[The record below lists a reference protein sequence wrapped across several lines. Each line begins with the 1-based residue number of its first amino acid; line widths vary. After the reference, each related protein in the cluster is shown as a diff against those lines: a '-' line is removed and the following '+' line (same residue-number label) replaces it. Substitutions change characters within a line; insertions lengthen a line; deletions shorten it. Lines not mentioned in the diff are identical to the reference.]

1 MRESSPDEFDEIA
14 MPQEGELS
22 NLDVDWFMTYDC
34 TLSRPEKPTA
44 WTFAPLFI
52 DCVAKT

>member
-1 MRESSPDEFDEIA
+1 MRESSPDDFDEIA